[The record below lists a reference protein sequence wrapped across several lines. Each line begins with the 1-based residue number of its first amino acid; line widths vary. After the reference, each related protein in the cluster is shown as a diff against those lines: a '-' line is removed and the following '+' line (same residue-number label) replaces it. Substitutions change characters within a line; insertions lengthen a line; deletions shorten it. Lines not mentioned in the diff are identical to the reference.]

1 MDKVTTLSQA
11 AELVRDG
18 DVLAISGSFFESVPM
33 ALIREIIRQGK
44 RDLKVIVSAHGIAVD
59 ILVGAG
65 CVREVSGAYIGF
77 EGYGLAPNF
86 RRAVEQG
93 TLKFNESAC
102 FAISSGLRAAA
113 WGLPFLPIKGLFGS
127 DLLLHHPEYRPYTW
141 DGEEVMLVPA
151 LKPTVALVHGR
162 RADSAGNVQ
171 IEGAGWD
178 EVIAEAADRVIVTV
192 EEIVPEEEI
201 RRTPQRTTFPGFL
214 TTAVVE
220 VPYGAHPAGS
230 PGLYDFDEAHILE
243 YLKAGK
249 TSDGFRAYLNRF
261 VYAAPTHDQYLEA
274 AGGVHRVFALRI

>member
-11 AELVRDG
+11 ASLVRDG

-44 RDLKVIVSAHGIAVD
+44 RDLKIIVSAHGIAVD

-93 TLKFNESAC
+93 TLQFNESAC

-127 DLLLHHPEYRPYTW
+127 DLLARHPEYRPFTW

-151 LKPTVALVHGR
+151 LKPTVALVHGS
-162 RADSAGNVQ
+162 RADRAGNVQ
-171 IEGAGWD
+171 IVGASWD
-178 EVIAEAADRVIVTV
+178 DVIAEAADRVIVTV
-192 EEIVPEEEI
+192 EKIVPEEEI
-201 RRTPQRTTFPGFL
+201 RRTPERTTFPGFL
-214 TTAVVE
+214 TTALVE
-220 VPYGAHPAGS
+220 VPYGAHPAGC
-230 PGLYDFDEAHILE
+230 PDKYNFDEAHTLE

-249 TSDGFRAYLNRF
+249 TAEGFRSYLDRY
-261 VYAAPTHDQYLEA
+261 VHDAPDHETYLEA
-274 AGGVHRVFALRI
+274 VGGVKAVFALRV